1 MNITVFDYELM
12 EALDDLFDEI
22 WSELDEDA

>member
-1 MNITVFDYELM
+1 MNVTVFNYELL
-12 EALDDLFDEI
+12 EALDDLFEEI